1 MPISSSCKLAK
12 SVKIY
17 HPDLV
22 NIYGC
27 IIGDDVHIG
36 PFVEIQK
43 NVVVGKKC
51 KITSHSFICEGV
63 EIEDQ
68 VFVGHGVVFINDKY
82 PTSTN
87 EDGKIQTD
95 GDWHLEYTLVKAGA
109 SIGSNAT
116 IMGGITIGKNSLIG
130 AGAVITK
137 DVPDFKIVV
146 GNNNKNIRDTRNI
159 NRKRK

>member
-1 MPISSSCKLAK
+1 MPISSSCKLGE
-12 SVKIY
+12 SVKIH

-27 IIGDDVHIG
+27 IIGDDTHIG

-51 KITSHSFICEGV
+51 KISSHSFICEGV
-63 EIEDQ
+63 EIEDG

-87 EDGKIQTD
+87 EDGKMKTEE
-95 GDWHLEYTLVKAGA
+95 DWQLENTLVKEGA

-130 AGAVITK
+130 AGAIITK
-137 DVPDFKIVV
+137 EVPDFKIVV
-146 GNNNKNIRDTRNI
+146 GNNNKSIGDTRNM
-159 NRKRK
+159 NREQK